1 MLREM
6 KMADVQFFT
15 VATLGFEQRE
25 RRLLQNVLAISEHR
39 SPEFKSYVRAA
50 NTHPHI
56 VLINADLP
64 EAMRSWEK
72 YRDANQHHAR
82 QARLSAVFLSRGPVS
97 GTGKYVLH
105 RPILATRLF
114 QLLEQVVTENHGYR
128 SPLALAADESMVVL
142 GGDESPKNTPSTTVD
157 PLNASAVAEFARAR
171 SPVAPAPPLP
181 TPHASPGRSAAAP
194 RPPGEFVA
202 LVVDDSLPVRIQ
214 MQSALK
220 SLATHVD
227 FAETGEQGLEFIEK
241 RAYSIVFLDVILPGK
256 DGYEICRRIK
266 KHPLQQRT
274 PVVML
279 TGNSSP
285 ADRVKGRLAGCD
297 TYLMKPV
304 KQSVFE
310 QLVAEFMRS
319 HAAA

>member
-1 MLREM
+1 MV
-6 KMADVQFFT
+6 DVQFFS

-25 RRLLQNVLAISEHR
+25 RHLLHKVLAISEHR
-39 SPEFKSYVRAA
+39 SPEFRSYTRTA
-50 NTHPHI
+50 NNNPHI
-56 VLINADLP
+56 LLVNADHS
-64 EAMRSWEK
+64 EAMQSWQK
-72 YRDANQHHAR
+72 YRDANQHRAC
-82 QARLSAVFLSRGPVS
+82 LSAVFLSRGPVV

-114 QLLEQVVTENHGYR
+114 QLLEQVVTEMHGYR
-128 SPLALAADESMVVL
+128 SPLAIDADEAMVVL
-142 GGDESPKNTPSTTVD
+142 AGDEGHKAA
-157 PLNASAVAEFARAR
+157 NAAVVRT
-171 SPVAPAPPLP
+171 P
-181 TPHASPGRSAAAP
+181 TPTLPHPQVSRPAAA
-194 RPPGEFVA
+194 RPTGEFVA

-214 MQSALK
+214 MKSVLK
-220 SLATHVD
+220 SVATHVD
-227 FAETGEQGLEFIEK
+227 FAETGEQGLEFINK

-279 TGNSSP
+279 TGNTSP

-310 QLVAEFMRS
+310 QLVAEFARS

>member
-1 MLREM
+1 
-6 KMADVQFFT
+6 MAAVQFFT

-39 SPEFKSYVRAA
+39 SPEFKSYVRADKSY
-50 NTHPHI
+50 PHI
-56 VLINADLP
+56 VLINADIP
-64 EAMRSWEK
+64 EAMRNWEK
-72 YRDANQHHAR
+72 FRDANQHR
-82 QARLSAVFLSRGPVS
+82 ARLSAVYLSRGPVS
-97 GTGKYVLH
+97 GAGKYVLH

-128 SPLALAADESMVVL
+128 SPLAIDADESMVVL
-142 GGDESPKNTPSTTVD
+142 GGDESPKNAAPTAVAS
-157 PLNASAVAEFARAR
+157 LNASAVAELARTRASTPAATPPTPR
-171 SPVAPAPPLP
+171 AQPGRAAAAQAPA
-181 TPHASPGRSAAAP
+181 G
-194 RPPGEFVA
+194 FVA

-214 MQSALK
+214 MKSALK

-310 QLVAEFMRS
+310 QLVAEFMRA

>member
-1 MLREM
+1 
-6 KMADVQFFT
+6 

-25 RRLLQNVLAISEHR
+25 RHLLHKVLAISQHR
-39 SPEFKSYVRAA
+39 SPEFKSYARVP
-50 NTHPHI
+50 NSYPHI
-56 VLINADLP
+56 VLVNADVP

-72 YRDANQHHAR
+72 YRRANQH
-82 QARLSAVFLSRGPVS
+82 QARFAPVFLSRGPVS

-128 SPLALAADESMVVL
+128 SPLAIDADESMVVL
-142 GGDESPKNTPSTTVD
+142 GGDENPGSAPAVAVAPQ
-157 PLNASAVAEFARAR
+157 NAAAVAELARAR
-171 SPVAPAPPLP
+171 ALKPA
-181 TPHASPGRSAAAP
+181 ADSAAQ
-194 RPPGEFVA
+194 PGKAAGTRGAGGFIA

-214 MQSALK
+214 MKSALK

-310 QLVAEFMRS
+310 QLVAEFMRA

>member
-1 MLREM
+1 
-6 KMADVQFFT
+6 
-15 VATLGFEQRE
+15 
-25 RRLLQNVLAISEHR
+25 
-39 SPEFKSYVRAA
+39 
-50 NTHPHI
+50 
-56 VLINADLP
+56 
-64 EAMRSWEK
+64 
-72 YRDANQHHAR
+72 
-82 QARLSAVFLSRGPVS
+82 
-97 GTGKYVLH
+97 
-105 RPILATRLF
+105 
-114 QLLEQVVTENHGYR
+114 
-128 SPLALAADESMVVL
+128 MVVL
-142 GGDESPKNTPSTTVD
+142 AGDESPKNAAPTAVAS
-157 PLNASAVAEFARAR
+157 LNASVIAELARTRA
-171 SPVAPAPPLP
+171 STPATPPS
-181 TPHASPGRSAAAP
+181 TPRAQPGRSAAAQAS
-194 RPPGEFVA
+194 GGFVA

-241 RAYSIVFLDVILPGK
+241 RTYSIVFLDVILPGK

-310 QLVAEFMRS
+310 QLVAEFMRA

>member
-1 MLREM
+1 MD
-6 KMADVQFFT
+6 AAQTYT

-25 RRLLQNVLAISEHR
+25 RHLLHKVLAISEHR
-39 SPEFKSYVRAA
+39 SPEFKSYTRTGDA
-50 NTHPHI
+50 HPHV
-56 VLINADLP
+56 VLVNADIP
-64 EAMRSWEK
+64 EAMRNWEK
-72 YRDANQHHAR
+72 YDRANR
-82 QARLSAVFLSRGPVS
+82 KKGRLAAVFLSRGPVA

-128 SPLALAADESMVVL
+128 SPLAIDADESMVVL
-142 GGDESPKNTPSTTVD
+142 AGDDPPKNTSAAVA
-157 PLNASAVAEFARAR
+157 PLNEAAVAELARAR
-171 SPVAPAPPLP
+171 A
-181 TPHASPGRSAAAP
+181 AAAP
-194 RPPGEFVA
+194 AQPLAGRPAARPPGGFVA

-214 MQSALK
+214 MKSALK

-241 RAYSIVFLDVILPGK
+241 RPYSIVFLDIILPGK